1 MTTSSTNNLVFK
13 GFFEKQKLTGPNFID
28 WYRQLKIVLSIED
41 KLNYLEQPIPLAPVA
56 PADSWPHAHDYG
68 TRDPTK
74 AARAKK
80 AKLLA
85 DIHNHMK
92 ELQTSLEQGNML
104 FNERK
109 LALEKKK
116 TTVEH
121 HMTVLQLWTD
131 KKLMQIERDSA
142 QIEVVVARLKAQ
154 IAACL
159 VEILDMVSQDI
170 DEAFTF
176 SSKRAHI
183 ILLLEAF
190 PERHMTKMEGRYTHQ
205 LKEIE
210 TLCDSLRSA
219 RRDLFSYVEEKIEAL
234 KEYNSDKISAIHDV
248 SVSEVL
254 RASQPSSSS
263 SAAVILTILILISM
277 DPCGNIARNILVNFA
292 ATTYKCNGSDRGY
305 GEYECQI
312 GSDIESQMKEL
323 QASAQEGNI
332 NLVEKRRVRKKTKAT
347 LEDHVVELKVL
358 SDTIHSKPK
367 RVKSDDVEGL
377 IAQIKA
383 HLGEMHDLAK
393 QYFEA
398 ATTIYKK
405 KYRIEF
411 LLEMLPNLQ
420 SEEMNARYS
429 HLLEEAKSLGRHLIL
444 EY

>member
-1 MTTSSTNNLVFK
+1 MTTSSTNNSVFK

-28 WYRQLKIVLSIED
+28 WYRQLRIVLSIED
-41 KLNYLEQPIPLAPVA
+41 KLNYLEQPIPPAPVA
-56 PADSWPHAHDYG
+56 PAD
-68 TRDPTK
+68 PTK
-74 AARAKK
+74 TARAKK

-109 LALEKKK
+109 LALENKK

-131 KKLMQIERDSA
+131 KNLMQIERDSA

-154 IAACL
+154 IAAYL

-183 ILLLEAF
+183 ISLLEAF
-190 PERHMTKMEGRYTHQ
+190 PERHMTEMEGRYTHQ

-219 RRDLFSYVEEKIEAL
+219 RRDLFSYIEEKIEAL

-254 RASQPSSSS
+254 QASQPSSSS
-263 SAAVILTILILISM
+263 AAPPPTNATEAIEAM
-277 DPCGNIARNILVNFA
+277 ENMNAKLV
-292 ATTYKCNGSDRGY
+292 
-305 GEYECQI
+305 
-312 GSDIESQMKEL
+312 
-323 QASAQEGNI
+323 
-332 NLVEKRRVRKKTKAT
+332 RRKTKST
-347 LEDHVVELKVL
+347 LEDHVVELK
-358 SDTIHSKPK
+358 
-367 RVKSDDVEGL
+367 
-377 IAQIKA
+377 IKA

-398 ATTIYKK
+398 TTAIYKK
-405 KYRIEF
+405 KYHIEF

-420 SEEMNARYS
+420 SEEMNA
-429 HLLEEAKSLGRHLIL
+429 HLSEKVIDDIERMKL
-444 EY
+444 

>member
-1 MTTSSTNNLVFK
+1 M
-13 GFFEKQKLTGPNFID
+13 
-28 WYRQLKIVLSIED
+28 
-41 KLNYLEQPIPLAPVA
+41 
-56 PADSWPHAHDYG
+56 
-68 TRDPTK
+68 K
-74 AARAKK
+74 AKEARAKK

-85 DIHNHMK
+85 DIHNYMK

-121 HMTVLQLWTD
+121 HMTVLQL
-131 KKLMQIERDSA
+131 MQTVSDSA
-142 QIEVVVARLKAQ
+142 QIE
-154 IAACL
+154 
-159 VEILDMVSQDI
+159 DI

-183 ILLLEAF
+183 ISLLEAL
-190 PERHMTKMEGRYTHQ
+190 PERHMSEMEGRYTHP

-254 RASQPSSSS
+254 QASQPSSSS
-263 SAAVILTILILISM
+263 SAAPPPTNATEAIEAM
-277 DPCGNIARNILVNFA
+277 ENMNAKLVA
-292 ATTYKCNGSDRGY
+292 
-305 GEYECQI
+305 
-312 GSDIESQMKEL
+312 DIESHMKEL

-332 NLVEKRRVRKKTKAT
+332 NLVEKRQVRRRTKAT

-367 RVKSDDVEGL
+367 GVKSDDVEGL

-398 ATTIYKK
+398 ATAIYQK

-429 HLLEEAKSLGRHLIL
+429 HQLEEAKSLARHLIL
-444 EY
+444 EYYLSEKVIDGIERMVCDCLSVYQDFPVANFLCYHNYRRHLQKLVMLLHPPTSSVNPMP